1 MKKPYEHKAPLVR
14 KLLRANIDGL
24 TAKEVSEQLGAE
36 ERHIYRVLNKM
47 PDAYIASWTEGKYV
61 AAKWRVAY
69 VPPHCPMPLKKDKTM
84 RVKAKRK
91 EQDVTHTPTI

>member
-14 KLLRANIDGL
+14 SLLKANIEGL
-24 TAKEVSEQLGAE
+24 TAQTISLRLGAD

-61 AAKWRVAY
+61 AAIWRVAY
-69 VPPHCPMPLKKDKTM
+69 VPPHCPPPLKKDKTK
-84 RVKAKRK
+84 RVRTK
-91 EQDVTHTPTI
+91 

>member
-69 VPPHCPMPLKKDKTM
+69 VPPHCPAPLKKDKTK
-84 RVKAKRK
+84 RVRAK
-91 EQDVTHTPTI
+91 